1 MRWGSIF
8 IAIAVLACAY
18 TIGYLN
24 GTRSAVAGAQLLA
37 EDAVL
42 PAAST
47 PQQTLPNDNLPPAFA
62 QALAARDWDA
72 LVQLLEDAN
81 LAGEDSTYAA
91 MHKRLLQVAH
101 EMAEQDAVVE
111 GTELLR
117 TFIDLNPHDEEALFA
132 LAALYADAQ
141 QFALALEP
149 IFQVLDF
156 PRTTELAAQAAAR
169 RDEYVRGEAE
179 LLAEQSL
186 DERIAFYQYLTGR
199 EPTNDQHRL
208 ALAAVLV
215 EADELDAAGSVL
227 AAVGGFGVEAE
238 DVVRVRQQ
246 LQLAAAGLPIERQ
259 GEALYAQIQVNG
271 ETLRLLVDT
280 GASKT
285 AIDASALA
293 ALDVQPA
300 NRVARLL
307 TAGGPIRAD
316 VYMVSQLRFGGLE
329 LDNFEVV
336 GLESVPAQTQGLL
349 GMDLL
354 NQVGELSIQ

>member
-1 MRWGSIF
+1 MRWGSIL

-24 GTRSAVAGAQLLA
+24 GARSAVVGAQLSA

-42 PAAST
+42 PAASK
-47 PQQTLPNDNLPPAFA
+47 PQQTLPDDNLPPAFA
-62 QALAARDWDA
+62 QALTARDWDA
-72 LVQLLEDAN
+72 LVQLLEEAN
-81 LAGEDSTYAA
+81 LAGEDAVYAD
-91 MHKRLLQVAH
+91 MHLRLLEVAR
-101 EMAEQDAVVE
+101 ELAEQDAVVE

-156 PRTTELAAQAAAR
+156 PRTTELAAKAVAK
-169 RDEYVRGEAE
+169 RDEFVRGEAE
-179 LLAEQSL
+179 LLAEQGL
-186 DERIAFYQYLTGR
+186 DERIAFYQYLTER

-208 ALAAVLV
+208 SLAAALL
-215 EADELDAAGSVL
+215 EADEFDAAESVL
-227 AAVGGFGVEAE
+227 AAVGGFGVAAQ
-238 DVVRVRQQ
+238 DVVRMQQQ

-259 GEALYAQIQVNG
+259 GEALYAKIQVNG

-280 GASKT
+280 GATKT

-316 VYMVSQLRFGGLE
+316 VYTVSQLRFGGLE

-336 GLESVPAQTQGLL
+336 GLKSVPAQTQGLL